1 VKQASPQTVLIG
13 LLMFWALVSSR
24 AIACTYFPPSYKIG
38 KNFTIKVS
46 SLERMTFAGI
56 RVILVR
62 GNRVSR
68 FALTDDGGTAR
79 FENVEPGDYSLE
91 IDQLGTAGWDTAG
104 LQVIDGLD
112 KQSVQL
118 HWPSSR
124 ILQATEMKGTF
135 LDSRTAKPIAET
147 SLRLVHGLNG
157 SQEGRVVTDQAGRFD
172 FSSPEPGL
180 YFIRVDSLRPGEWE
194 PRGSIPVLVKPESM
208 RDLFLALGE
217 SSCGMMYSE
226 VCVASPTTVSHLDG
240 KLSDKQGAAID
251 RANIDLV
258 QKSNDQRTM
267 KSVAPDKAGH
277 FAIPDVPPGDYQWRA
292 RSVGFAPLLVPLTVV
307 PKASTDTSIDVQM
320 SILGSSCAEG
330 RTHQPE
336 DRAN

>member
-1 VKQASPQTVLIG
+1 
-13 LLMFWALVSSR
+13 
-24 AIACTYFPPSYKIG
+24 
-38 KNFTIKVS
+38 
-46 SLERMTFAGI
+46 
-56 RVILVR
+56 
-62 GNRVSR
+62 
-68 FALTDDGGTAR
+68 
-79 FENVEPGDYSLE
+79 
-91 IDQLGTAGWDTAG
+91 
-104 LQVIDGLD
+104 
-112 KQSVQL
+112 
-118 HWPSSR
+118 
-124 ILQATEMKGTF
+124 MKGTF

-157 SQEGRVVTDQAGRFD
+157 SQEGRVVTDQVGRFD

-180 YFIRVDSLRPGEWE
+180 YFIRVDSLRPGE
-194 PRGSIPVLVKPESM
+194 PRGSIPVLVTPESM

-277 FAIPDVPPGDYQWRA
+277 FAIPDVPPGDYQLRVS
-292 RSVGFAPLLVPLTVV
+292 SVGFAPLLVPLTVV